1 MFFIRHRDIQCMNL
15 NFNFLAVIDDNYF
28 MNNAFFYASKIENY
42 ADIIWYRIKNK
53 DSNYEENIKKM
64 RSVVKKCPLVLSC
77 DYLSALKH
85 GYDGV
90 HLNKSCLENLDY
102 IKEKGLITGYSSH
115 NASEL
120 ELINT
125 DYYTLSPI
133 YDTPK
138 DYKVKPLGFID
149 YNKNKKVYALGGINL
164 ENMQETA
171 NHFYGV
177 AGIRLVEEIVNKLV
191 FNT

>member
-1 MFFIRHRDIQCMNL
+1 MYFIRHRDMYCMNQSTNL
-15 NFNFLAVIDDNYF
+15 LAVIDDNYF
-28 MNNAFFYASKIENY
+28 TNNAFLYASKIENY
-42 ADIIWYRIKNK
+42 ADIIWYRIKNI
-53 DSNYEENIKKM
+53 DSNYEEKLKKM
-64 RSVVKKCPLVLSC
+64 RSVVKKCHLVLSC
-77 DYLSALKH
+77 DYVSALKY

-90 HLNKSCLENLDY
+90 HLNKSCIKNLDF

-115 NASEL
+115 SASEL
-120 ELINT
+120 ELINA

-171 NHFYGV
+171 DHFYGV